1 MINSAEYEKAAD
13 MIVGSRMTVVL
24 SGAGIST
31 PSGIPD
37 FRSPE
42 SGLWS
47 KVDPY
52 EVATI
57 DSFNRNP
64 SMFFNFLK
72 PLSETMGK
80 AEPNDAHATL
90 ARWERAGLLHSIV
103 TQNIDN
109 LHQRAGS
116 RNVLE
121 LHGNA
126 QRAFCVKCGKGYTHE
141 ELFEKLEYSA
151 VPHCD
156 CASGGVIKP
165 DVILFGEQLP
175 MNALQQ
181 SEKDC
186 AECEIMI
193 VAGSSLTVTPASI
206 FPRIAV
212 EAGAK
217 LIIVNRD
224 KTYIDSKAD
233 VIIRDSIEVAF
244 AELDNLIRR
253 ITEKTQ

>member
-1 MINSAEYEKAAD
+1 MISAEYEKAAEL
-13 MIVGSRMTVVL
+13 IVASKMTVAL
-24 SGAGIST
+24 TGAGIST

-42 SGLWS
+42 SGLWT

-57 DSFNRNP
+57 ESFNRNP
-64 SMFFNFLK
+64 SMFFDFMR
-72 PLSETMGK
+72 PLSNTIGK
-80 AEPNDAHATL
+80 SEPNAAHSAL
-90 ARWERAGLLHSIV
+90 ARWESVGLLHSVI

-126 QRAFCVKCGKGYTHE
+126 QRAYCVKCGKSYTHE
-141 ELFEKLEYSA
+141 DLFEKLEYSA

-156 CASGGVIKP
+156 CVSAGVIKP

-175 MNALQQ
+175 MDALKE

-186 AECEIMI
+186 VECEILI
-193 VAGSSLTVTPASI
+193 VGGSSLTVTPASI
-206 FPRIAV
+206 FPRIAI
-212 EAGAK
+212 ESGAK

-233 VIIRDSIEVAF
+233 IIIRDSIEIAF
-244 AELDNLIRR
+244 EKLDNIIRR
-253 ITEKTQ
+253 MMERS